1 MNELIDS
8 IIDRPKLAL
17 FLAIFLGICLLVIFA
32 IMLDLWDGVHTAHKI
47 GQKVHS
53 HKLRITIAKISEYFR
68 FIAIGF
74 LIDCIGIV
82 FAFYI
87 VPFVAVLFGVGL
99 IAVEAKSMFEHAS
112 RRKSHTAELPDIAMA
127 MVNCK
132 NIEDA
137 LKIIGIITDAHD
149 KNKDRY
155 SKKENER
162 QSEEPKDTLHERP
175 QMFDTSF
182 IH

>member
-1 MNELIDS
+1 MTELIDS
-8 IIDRPKLAL
+8 IIDRPKLTL
-17 FLAIFLGICLLVIFA
+17 FFAIFFAICLLVIIA
-32 IMLDLWDGVHTAHKI
+32 IMLDLWDGVHTAQKT

-87 VPFVAVLFGVGL
+87 MPFVAVLFGVGL
-99 IAVEAKSMFEHAS
+99 IAVEAKSMFEHAG
-112 RRKSHTAELPDIAMA
+112 RRKSHTAELPDIARA

-149 KNKDRY
+149 KNKERY
-155 SKKENER
+155 STKENEK
-162 QSEEPKDTLHERP
+162 QSQEPKDTLHEMP
-175 QMFDTSF
+175 QLFDAPF